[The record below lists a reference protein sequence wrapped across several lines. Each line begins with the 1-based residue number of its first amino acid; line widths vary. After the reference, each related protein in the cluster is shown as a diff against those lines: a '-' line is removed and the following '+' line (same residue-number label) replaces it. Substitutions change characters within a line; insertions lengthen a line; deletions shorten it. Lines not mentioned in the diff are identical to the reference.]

1 MAETYPR
8 PEPRRPGRPRK
19 LYAKA
24 DPRYEPTRAELEE
37 DIGVPNITPEE
48 IARIMFAEARRDHAE
63 H

>member
-1 MAETYPR
+1 M
-8 PEPRRPGRPRK
+8 PRRPGRPRK
-19 LYAKA
+19 LYAKD

-48 IARIMFAEARRDHAE
+48 IAKIMFAEARRDHAE